1 MKHIY
6 HSGETVP
13 RGAYW
18 NVSTGELIHCDAA
31 TEVLAGDSKTYLK
44 VHPAVLLLLGPII
57 GLAFVLFLPFIG
69 FAMITY
75 TVASKVLSAAS
86 AHLAREA
93 GFRWQPTMAYF
104 TGKEHRGEK
113 ETKPSEP
120 ESHKA

>member
-31 TEVLAGDSKTYLK
+31 TEVLAGDSMTYLK
-44 VHPAVLLLLGPII
+44 VHPAALVLLGPIF

-75 TVASKVLSAAS
+75 TVASKVLAAAG

-104 TGKEHRGEK
+104 TGKEHRGKK

-120 ESHKA
+120 ESEKA